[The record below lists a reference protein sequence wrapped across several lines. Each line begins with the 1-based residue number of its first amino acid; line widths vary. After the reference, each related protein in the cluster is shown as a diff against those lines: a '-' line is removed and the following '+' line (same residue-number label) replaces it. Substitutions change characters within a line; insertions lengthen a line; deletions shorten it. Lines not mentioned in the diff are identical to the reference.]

1 MISFNEW
8 HMIPNA
14 IDEKT
19 CKKIIALGKSQFA
32 PGLTNVHIG
41 KKEDKEMILESGLD
55 HSTRKSDVVWIR
67 NVQWISDAIV
77 PHLAS
82 ANESA
87 GWKYDI
93 IGIEALQLTRYKKGG
108 FYTWHS
114 DGKGCHLSGNTYAE
128 DPNKYVRKLSMTVLL
143 NDNYSGGEFE
153 FCSYGQK
160 THHTTTPE
168 MGGTGS
174 IVVFPAWMEHRVA
187 PITKG
192 IRYSLVAWFLGPP
205 FK

>member
-19 CKKIIALGKSQFA
+19 CKKIIALGKSRFA
-32 PGLTNVHIG
+32 PGLTNVHMG
-41 KKEDKEMILESGLD
+41 KKEDTAPKHESGLD
-55 HSTRKSDVVWIR
+55 QSTRKSDVVFIR
-67 NVQWISDAIV
+67 NIPWISEIIV

-82 ANESA
+82 ANEAA

-108 FYTWHS
+108 FYSWHQ
-114 DGKGCHLSGNTYAE
+114 DGSGCHLSGRTYGD
-128 DPNKYVRKLSMTVLL
+128 DPNTYVRKLSMTVLL
-143 NDNYSGGEFE
+143 NDNYSGGAFE
-153 FCSYGQK
+153 FCSYGQQMH
-160 THHTTTPE
+160 HHTTPE
-168 MGGTGS
+168 IGGTGS

-187 PITKG
+187 PLTKG